1 MNRIESII
9 DGSFLLLG
17 TIFLDHPSLLPPNNE
32 ISMYHFQNMNCRIF
46 RSSFV
51 LLPPKENYYHVFEHF
66 GNFSVVAT
74 SISVC
79 AVKLTL
85 VHLLTVRER
94 LMSDVFCRKKGT
106 KRCGPPSG
114 QSLRPTWVVSG
125 NSRGGAAAFIARC
138 ERAGKN
144 IAENETMFFLLALP
158 FGMYL
163 SSNAAAPN
171 TTTETAM
178 TLVKVYTAARV
189 SPTLFYLTKIGFNVG
204 LRSLSFMV
212 GMLCAVG
219 MVPLTLSATLEK
231 SNQILRSIRLV
242 EFLRLAS
249 SSYTGSI

>member
-1 MNRIESII
+1 M
-9 DGSFLLLG
+9 
-17 TIFLDHPSLLPPNNE
+17 H
-32 ISMYHFQNMNCRIF
+32 CRIF

-51 LLPPKENYYHVFEHF
+51 LFPPKENHHHVLEHF
-66 GNFSVVAT
+66 GYFSVVAT

-85 VHLLTVRER
+85 VHLFTVRER
-94 LMSDVFCRKKGT
+94 LMSDVFCRKKRDKT
-106 KRCGPPSG
+106 MWSPIRTVA
-114 QSLRPTWVVSG
+114 QAWVVSG
-125 NSRGGAAAFIARC
+125 NSYGGAAAFNARC

-144 IAENETMFFLLALP
+144 IAENETTFFLLALP

-189 SPTLFYLTKIGFNVG
+189 SPTLFCLTNIGFNVG

-219 MVPLTLSATLEK
+219 MVPLTLYATL
-231 SNQILRSIRLV
+231 
-242 EFLRLAS
+242 
-249 SSYTGSI
+249 